1 MVVNHYQPRRE
12 MGQEWKRGVHSL
24 RTLSKCQCH
33 WDANWGNPN
42 YAELVAVCGVP
53 LLAENCSWGVLLGF
67 ANSGWDM
74 DGRGKRREE
83 IHHPWHSFHFH
94 VVFKITFHGYFHAKV
109 APTHLFS
116 SSLPCRLPWLCL
128 VGQRSRHR
136 HSCTLHAAIA
146 VRTARPDSKTFGL
159 RWLSDASA
167 FCLGCCVKGPSW
179 FSFFMSISDPFG
191 SFWAFVLDHFRCF
204 FVPKGASHLQSESV
218 AAEEL
223 RSLMEEAQVQATTG
237 ALGRGRVV
245 LVGDILEYD
254 PIDVLCTHTH
264 TYIYIYIYTH

>member
-1 MVVNHYQPRRE
+1 
-12 MGQEWKRGVHSL
+12 
-24 RTLSKCQCH
+24 
-33 WDANWGNPN
+33 
-42 YAELVAVCGVP
+42 
-53 LLAENCSWGVLLGF
+53 
-67 ANSGWDM
+67 
-74 DGRGKRREE
+74 
-83 IHHPWHSFHFH
+83 
-94 VVFKITFHGYFHAKV
+94 
-109 APTHLFS
+109 
-116 SSLPCRLPWLCL
+116 LPCRLPWLCL

-146 VRTARPDSKTFGL
+146 VCTARPDSKTFGL

-223 RSLMEEAQVQATTG
+223 RSLMEEAQVQQPPVPWTRTRCFGGGYTG
-237 ALGRGRVV
+237 IWSHWCTV
-245 LVGDILEYD
+245 Y
-254 PIDVLCTHTH
+254 THTH
-264 TYIYIYIYTH
+264 IYIYTYTH